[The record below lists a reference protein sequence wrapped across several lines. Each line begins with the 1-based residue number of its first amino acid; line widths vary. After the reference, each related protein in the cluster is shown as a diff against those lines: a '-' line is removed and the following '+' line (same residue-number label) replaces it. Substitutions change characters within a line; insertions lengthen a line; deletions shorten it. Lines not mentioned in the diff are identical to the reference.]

1 MGKFLSYTIG
11 AIIGGIV
18 GGTVV
23 LLTTPKKGEEFRQDI
38 KDKASSIQQPIKDA
52 ANNLSVVKDRVL
64 ALKDES
70 VPVLKSTV
78 SDLGSLLKEWKDDI
92 QPYLTKIKNNVVQL
106 EAAKEKLTNKLKAD
120 TPEKKPGE
128 EETPPSL

>member
-106 EAAKEKLTNKLKAD
+106 EAAKEKLTNKLKTD

>member
-11 AIIGGIV
+11 AVIGGAV
-18 GGTVV
+18 GGTIV
-23 LLTTPKKGEEFRQDI
+23 LLTTPKKGEEIRHDI
-38 KDKASSIQQPIKDA
+38 KTKASLVQQPLKDA
-52 ANNLSVVKDRVL
+52 ASNLGEVKDRVI

-78 SDLGSLLKEWKDDI
+78 SDLGTLLKEWKEDI

-106 EAAKEKLTNKLKAD
+106 EAAKEKLTNKLKTDA
-120 TPEKKPGE
+120 PEKKTGE